1 MDGRRDGSGE
11 GHFLSDLIRGSII
24 LTALD
29 RFTAWVYEQLK
40 NGFFGWL
47 FTGYNPAPASRI
59 GPRLAGSR
67 TALHLRE
74 LRFGICRRIESSVI
88 VNGMRGL
95 VRYLLGCRLKVY
107 GVFLLTISVFAAG
120 QYFIAE
126 AVRNRLAEALEDNVV
141 TFFYATALAAIPL
154 ILSKRNLAEG
164 ITDSA
169 VGRLFLK
176 VTAYRPENLQ
186 PKGDGGHLNLS
197 FLLGAVFGVL
207 THFVPFPL
215 MLAGLLGL
223 AGAYLILVR
232 PELGVLALFFVTP
245 WLPPLIQAA
254 FVIYTA
260 LCLLIK
266 LLRRKRILRLEP
278 LDLLAAAFMVF
289 IIFGGVISL
298 SPVSLKWGL
307 LRACLAAGYL
317 LTVVLMRSREWL
329 TRCAG
334 AAVLSGALQALLGI
348 FYCLTGRGYTSQ
360 AWLDSEMFD
369 SIGRRAVGTL
379 ENPNMLGEYL
389 IFLIPIA
396 AAMIL
401 ADGEGLGRVPAFLC
415 AGAMAAC
422 LVLTWSRGAWLGL
435 IFGLLIFLLIWH
447 RRTLWLVA
455 AGIVS
460 LPILP
465 AVMPAR
471 IVQRI
476 TSIGNMADSSTSYR
490 VSIWRASASMI
501 RDNFLTGIGIGEEP
515 WKIIYPR
522 YAYMGVEKAP
532 HSHNLFMQ
540 IWLDLGLGGI
550 VFFLIFLFVLFQ
562 AAFTMFRQLSGDCPL
577 INPDISPA
585 PLQSGF
591 TAGAAEGDGRSLK
604 ERMRRGKNRLRI
616 SAAGPL
622 CGIAAV
628 LVQGLTD
635 YSWYN
640 NRVFLMFWLMAGLAA
655 CYIRNGREQL
665 DTAPFQNRPD
675 ESETVLPRA
684 EKKKRN
690 AARKKRQQAAG
701 PAKN

>member
-1 MDGRRDGSGE
+1 MDGRRGGGE
-11 GHFLSDLIRGSII
+11 GNFLIALIRGSII
-24 LTALD
+24 LNALD

-47 FTGYNPAPASRI
+47 FTGYNPSPASRI
-59 GPRLAGSR
+59 GPRIAGSR

-88 VNGMRGL
+88 VNGTRAL

-107 GVFLLTISVFAAG
+107 GVFLLTISVFSAG
-120 QYFIAE
+120 QFFISA
-126 AVRNRLAEALEDNVV
+126 AVKGRLASVLEDSVV
-141 TFFYATALAAIPL
+141 TLFYAAAMAAIPL

-176 VTAYRPENLQ
+176 ITAYRPENLQ
-186 PKGDGGHLNLS
+186 PEGSGGHLNLA
-197 FLLGAVFGVL
+197 FLSGAVLGVL
-207 THFVPFPL
+207 THFISFPL

-223 AGAYLILVR
+223 AAAYLILVR
-232 PELGVLALFFVTP
+232 PELGVLALFFVNP

-254 FVIYTA
+254 VVILTA

-278 LDLLAAAFMVF
+278 LDLLAGVFAAFLF
-289 IIFGGVISL
+289 FGGIISL
-298 SPVSLKWGL
+298 SPLSLEWGL
-307 LRACLAAGYL
+307 LRTCLAMGYF
-317 LTVVLMRSREWL
+317 LTVVLMRSREWV
-329 TRCAG
+329 TRCAA

-360 AWLDSEMFD
+360 AWLDSEMFG

-389 IFLIPIA
+389 ILLIPVA

-401 ADGEGLGRVPAFLC
+401 GNGEGLGRVPAFLC
-415 AGAMAAC
+415 AGALSAC
-422 LVLTWSRGAWLGL
+422 LILTWSRGAWLGL
-435 IFGLLIFLLIWH
+435 IFGLLVFLMIWN
-447 RRTLWLVA
+447 RRSLWLLVV
-455 AGIVS
+455 GFVS

-465 AVMPAR
+465 AVLPAS
-471 IVQRI
+471 IIQRV

-501 RDNFLTGIGIGEEP
+501 RDNFLTGIGMGEGP
-515 WKIIYPR
+515 WKIVYPR
-522 YAYMGVEKAP
+522 YAYMGVEAAP

-550 VFFLIFLFVLFQ
+550 VIFLIFLFVLFQ
-562 AAFTMFRQLSGDCPL
+562 AAFTMFRQISGDCPL

-585 PLQSGF
+585 PLKTGYGAG
-591 TAGAAEGDGRSLK
+591 TAGGDGFSLE
-604 ERMRRGKNRLRI
+604 ERMRRGKNQLRI

-640 NRVFLMFWLMAGLAA
+640 NRLFLMFWLMAGLTA
-655 CYIRNGREQL
+655 CYIRSGREQL
-665 DTAPFQNRPD
+665 DDAPFQNRPD
-675 ESETVLPRA
+675 ESESVLPRT
-684 EKKKRN
+684 EKKKRRAERKGRQP
-690 AARKKRQQAAG
+690 AAE